1 MANKIIP
8 RAAADELLDS
18 LCVTLAAVRD
28 LPKQAIDA
36 VDDVAC
42 AEVAH
47 GWSSSYPAYRI
58 DAIDA
63 MCKLDR
69 IVAAVNLAHD
79 VIRISTT
86 LGLRSIVQEKLDTF
100 RDELEA
106 AHSVEVAHA

>member
-1 MANKIIP
+1 
-8 RAAADELLDS
+8 
-18 LCVTLAAVRD
+18 
-28 LPKQAIDA
+28 
-36 VDDVAC
+36 
-42 AEVAH
+42 
-47 GWSSSYPAYRI
+47 
-58 DAIDA
+58 

-106 AHSVEVAHA
+106 AYSVEVAHA